1 MGGRRRAV
9 LLTLLALAAPLP
21 AFAISDQAL
30 KPVSADPGPA
40 ALSVSASLDSCG
52 VLSNEV
58 VCKIDVSFNPLPSA
72 DSYSASVT
80 RADGSV
86 TDYGT
91 VGPGGTSI
99 WVPYVGAGSYN
110 VKITAYGAPEKPTD
124 PDGRGAVIASGSS
137 RHSSVWDSVVKPD
150 KPEKPDGSQGRA
162 DAEAAVTEVTGR
174 TDPNATQNE
183 DASGPATSEVGP
195 SAETPQAPEA
205 PTCTTTTTTPPPD
218 PPTPPEKP
226 PPDLDPDN
234 PDEDADGIPDEQE
247 EATYQQE
254 LATYQAALEAQANQP
269 PPDPGC

>member
-58 VCKIDVSFNPLPSA
+58 VCKIDASFNPLPNA
-72 DSYSASVT
+72 DGYSASVT

-86 TDYGT
+86 TDYGS

-110 VKITAYGAPEKPTD
+110 VKITAYGAPEKPHD
-124 PDGRGAVIASGSS
+124 PDGHGDVIAKGSS
-137 RHSSVWDSVVKPD
+137 RGSSPWDSVTRPD
-150 KPEKPDGSQGRA
+150 KSDKPDGSKDTG
-162 DAEAAVTEVTGR
+162 DAEATVTEVTGR

-183 DASGPATSEVGP
+183 DATGTATSEVAA
-195 SAETPQAPEA
+195 SPEA
-205 PTCTTTTTTPPPD
+205 PTCTTTTTTTTPAPD
-218 PPTPPEKP
+218 PPTPPELP
-226 PPDLDPDN
+226 PPDLDPEN
-234 PDEDADGIPDEQE
+234 PDEDADGIPDEEE

-254 LATYQAALEAQANQP
+254 LTQYQAALEAQANQP
-269 PPDPGC
+269 PPEPTC

>member
-1 MGGRRRAV
+1 V

-58 VCKIDVSFNPLPSA
+58 VCKIDVSFNPLPNA

-86 TDYGT
+86 TDYGS

-110 VKITAYGAPEKPTD
+110 VRITAYGAPEKPD
-124 PDGRGAVIASGSS
+124 DADGRGQVIAKGSS
-137 RHSSVWDSVVKPD
+137 RGSSWKPATKPDKPD
-150 KPEKPDGSQGRA
+150 KPEGSKDSA
-162 DAEAAVTEVTGR
+162 DAEATVTEVTGR
-174 TDPNATQNE
+174 TDPSATQNE
-183 DASGPATSEVGP
+183 DASGAATSEVGA
-195 SAETPQAPEA
+195 SPEA
-205 PTCTTTTTTPPPD
+205 PTCTTTTTPAPD
-218 PPTPPEKP
+218 PATPPEQP

-234 PDEDADGIPDEQE
+234 PDEDADGIPDEEE

-254 LATYQAALEAQANQP
+254 LAEYQAALEAQANQP
-269 PPDPGC
+269 PPAPTC